1 MIINFGAQL
10 KTGKKSIMQQY
21 CAKVINLFVTTLP
34 LASYIALLQ
43 AMISLGHSFCSEGS
57 GEELLSR
64 SKFHKHT
71 SSAASRVASTY
82 VLKRFG

>member
-43 AMISLGHSFCSEGS
+43 AMISLGHSFCSESIFDKGKWHCKLI
-57 GEELLSR
+57 EQ
-64 SKFHKHT
+64 
-71 SSAASRVASTY
+71 
-82 VLKRFG
+82 